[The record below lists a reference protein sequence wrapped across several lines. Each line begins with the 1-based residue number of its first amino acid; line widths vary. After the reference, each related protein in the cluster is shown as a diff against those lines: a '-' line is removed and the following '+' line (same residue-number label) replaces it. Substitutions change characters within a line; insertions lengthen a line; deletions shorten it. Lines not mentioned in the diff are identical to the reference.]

1 MDIINGKPTGSVR
14 VSFGYMST
22 LKDAKTFVSF
32 VESNF
37 QHSTETSSDD
47 LIDRPSTNFIGRKTD
62 DVIVKECGDVGDGR
76 GLEVETVE
84 KRGREGR
91 WIKVGDKVAIVSSNT
106 TIGEL
111 RRQDSERRKR
121 DKRDKREELWEM
133 RKHLISFSLTPSV
146 YRYCL

>member
-62 DVIVKECGDVGDGR
+62 DVIVKDDVGDGR

-91 WIKVGDKVAIVSSNT
+91 WIKVGEKVAIVSSNT
-106 TIGEL
+106 TGEP

-133 RKHLISFSLTPSV
+133 REHLISFSLTPSV

>member
-22 LKDAKTFVSF
+22 SKDANTFLSF

-133 RKHLISFSLTPSV
+133 RKHLVSFSLTPSV

>member
-22 LKDAKTFVSF
+22 LEDAKTFVSF

-47 LIDRPSTNFIGRKTD
+47 LIDRPSTNFVGRKID
-62 DVIVKECGDVGDGR
+62 DVVVKECGDVGDRR

-91 WIKVGDKVAIVSSNT
+91 WLKVGDIVAIVSNT
-106 TIGEL
+106 TGEL
-111 RRQDSERRKR
+111 RRQDSNEEREGRGGVR
-121 DKRDKREELWEM
+121 GCGR
-133 RKHLISFSLTPSV
+133 
-146 YRYCL
+146 